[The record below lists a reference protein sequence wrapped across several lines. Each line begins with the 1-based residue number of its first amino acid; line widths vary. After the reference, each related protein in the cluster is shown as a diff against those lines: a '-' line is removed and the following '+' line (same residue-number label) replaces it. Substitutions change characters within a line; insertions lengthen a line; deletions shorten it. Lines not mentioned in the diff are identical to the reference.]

1 MSSTDTTDS
10 VSAVDDDVPIY
21 SKCST
26 LEADQLVFSNFMHL
40 TINGFEYPFPVPLA
54 GRAVNPLEV
63 NHAVNVSLSNGVS
76 DLVYI
81 VVHASNE
88 RLALLDNFNECM

>member
-1 MSSTDTTDS
+1 MYT
-10 VSAVDDDVPIY
+10 SAYDGSIY

-26 LEADQLVFSNFMHL
+26 LEEEYSVFPYFMFL
-40 TINGFEYPFPVPLA
+40 TLYGLEFPFPDPLA
-54 GRAVNPLEV
+54 GRVVNPLAV
-63 NHAVNVSLSNGVS
+63 NHALNESLSNGVS

-88 RLALLDNFNECM
+88 RLALPDNFNTCM